1 MNDQQPHLRIVR
13 GNPDA
18 VDIAAVVAAL
28 TALRAPSGTPA
39 IQRSL
44 WSSRARNTRPA
55 ARPGPGA
62 WRASMM
68 PR

>member
-1 MNDQQPHLRIVR
+1 VTEQQPHLRIVR

-18 VDIAAVVAAL
+18 VEIAAVVAAL
-28 TALRAPSGTPA
+28 TALRAPSGAPA
-39 IQRSL
+39 PQRSL

-55 ARPGPGA
+55 MRPSPGA

>member
-1 MNDQQPHLRIVR
+1 MTEQQPHLRIVR

-18 VDIAAVVAAL
+18 VEIAAVVAAL
-28 TALRAPSGTPA
+28 TALRSPGDSPAP
-39 IQRSL
+39 QRSL

-55 ARPGPGA
+55 TRPGPGA

>member
-1 MNDQQPHLRIVR
+1 MTEQQPHLRIVR

-18 VDIAAVVAAL
+18 VEIAAVVAAL
-28 TALRAPSGTPA
+28 TALRAPSDAPA
-39 IQRSL
+39 PQRSL